1 MNAERTARLFVLGL
15 LIGIPLSILLAR
27 WIAPGAA
34 AGRPVEIHARMPE
47 AGGWSP
53 ADLSISVGVPLHL
66 RLVSDDVVH
75 SFAVGQSDQPA
86 IDIDPGEVVETTLI
100 FDRPGKY
107 VYYCTRWCGPNHWRM
122 RGTIEV
128 LGETGKPQAEGPP
141 LFSTLG
147 IDIDA
152 PHPADVVPTRR
163 PSARRGADL
172 GIDIPGEYL
181 SLDYLRR
188 TSPAGAWQDLRAEPF
203 SQDLNDEQVWDLV
216 ALVWKLNTNPQA
228 IQTGQQLFAQ
238 NCAAC
243 HGESGAGDGVI
254 APSLSAQGYAG
265 SEFSHDLQEPAD
277 FTEAESMLGASPA
290 LLQGKI
296 VRGGMGTGMPYWGP
310 ILTEEQTWALVDYLW
325 SFQFDSE
332 LIPLIPGVR

>member
-1 MNAERTARLFVLGL
+1 M
-15 LIGIPLSILLAR
+15 
-27 WIAPGAA
+27 
-34 AGRPVEIHARMPE
+34 
-47 AGGWSP
+47 
-53 ADLSISVGVPLHL
+53 
-66 RLVSDDVVH
+66 
-75 SFAVGQSDQPA
+75 QPA
-86 IDIDPGEVVETTLI
+86 IDIYPGEVVETTLI
-100 FDRPGKY
+100 FDRPGKF

-128 LGETGKPQAEGPP
+128 LGETGEPQAEGPP

-172 GIDIPGEYL
+172 GIHIPGEYL

-188 TSPAGAWQDLRAEPF
+188 TSPAGAWQDIRAEPF
-203 SQDLNDEQVWDLV
+203 SHDLNDEQVWDLV

-254 APSLSAQGYAG
+254 APSLSAQGHPG
-265 SEFSHDLQEPAD
+265 SEFNHDLQQPAD

-296 VRGGMGTGMPYWGP
+296 VRGGMGTGMPYW
-310 ILTEEQTWALVDYLW
+310 
-325 SFQFDSE
+325 
-332 LIPLIPGVR
+332 

>member
-86 IDIDPGEVVETTLI
+86 IDIYPGEVVETTLI

-128 LGETGKPQAEGPP
+128 LGETGEPQAEGPP

-147 IDIDA
+147 IDIDV

-172 GIDIPGEYL
+172 GIHIPEKYL

-243 HGESGAGDGVI
+243 HRYLSGRSG
-254 APSLSAQGYAG
+254 
-265 SEFSHDLQEPAD
+265 
-277 FTEAESMLGASPA
+277 
-290 LLQGKI
+290 
-296 VRGGMGTGMPYWGP
+296 
-310 ILTEEQTWALVDYLW
+310 
-325 SFQFDSE
+325 
-332 LIPLIPGVR
+332 